1 MYVDPKI
8 EAFSAFSSWKNNICI
23 QVSDQFLVTKEMLA
37 ACYRVCSKY
46 SWTD

>member
-1 MYVDPKI
+1 MCVAPKI
-8 EAFSAFSSWKNNICI
+8 EAFSTFSSWKNNICS
-23 QVSDQFLVTKEMLA
+23 QVSGQFLVTKGMLA